1 MLTRSTNSLPGLP
14 WTSTGVRVS
23 TLDRKPRVPL
33 RLLIVD
39 DHLVVRVGFAGV
51 LGNQDK
57 WEVVG
62 SVESGE
68 DALEVLES
76 VIADVVLL
84 DIRMPGLG
92 GLETL
97 LEMRKI
103 AHPPRVIVLSSFAP
117 DEQVCRAVEAGALGY
132 LLKDSSHDE
141 IIEAVKAVHSG
152 IPYLPQWI
160 VSRLSERKA
169 RPSLSQ
175 RELEILE
182 MVSKGLT
189 NKEIGRVIR
198 VSHLTV
204 RNHVRHIIEK
214 LDVADR
220 TEASTV
226 AIQQGILFAC

>member
-1 MLTRSTNSLPGLP
+1 MLLRTVNRAPALP
-14 WTSTGVRVS
+14 WNSRGIS
-23 TLDRKPRVPL
+23 LSALDCKAIPPL

-39 DHLVVRVGFAGV
+39 DHLVVRAGFASV
-51 LGNQDK
+51 LCSQEDWKVAGC
-57 WEVVG
+57 
-62 SVESGE
+62 VESGE
-68 DALEVLES
+68 EALALLES
-76 VIADVVLL
+76 VVADVVLL
-84 DIRMPGLG
+84 DIRMPGLS

-97 LEMRKI
+97 LALQKL
-103 AHPPRVIVLSSFAP
+103 AAPPQVIILSSFEP
-117 DEQVCRAVEAGALGY
+117 DEQVCRAVEAGATGY

-141 IIEAVKAVHSG
+141 IIEAVHAVHSG
-152 IPYLPQWI
+152 ASHLPQWV

-189 NKEIGRVIR
+189 NKEIGRVIQ

-226 AIQQGILFAC
+226 AIRQGILFAC